1 MILKFKEVDMC
12 ITMTT
17 PSATKISAIDTSYI
31 VFEDDTSIIIPY
43 TTNQADKIDTLVAPF
58 QAQVGSL
65 MSFP

>member
-17 PSATKISAIDTSYI
+17 PSDTKTSAMDTSYF

-43 TTNQADKIDTLVAPF
+43 PTNQADKIDTLVAPF
-58 QAQVGSL
+58 QAEVESL
-65 MSFP
+65 MSL